1 MEKQWRAQLQSKDP
15 EQRAQAIKA
24 LALSAEGENIKVLKD
39 IHENDP
45 DPRIQEY
52 ARKAALHL
60 YTTLNSAEIE
70 KTSPSPPKSDR
81 PIPEERESGPKAS
94 STETRK
100 KKISQSDIQAAERK
114 IQRAFSLH
122 TGGQEKKALHLFVQ
136 ALKLNP
142 GLDKDPFAG
151 NVAAELTGLPRE
163 EAFQSLMDR
172 SDRKEL
178 LNSAQ
183 GRTKKPARKIRPL
196 SLILLLIA
204 LAALA
209 VVSTRFMSSGMFDR
223 YRVLLA
229 QKLGG
234 FNQHQAGGKSYH
246 LMKPFGRAPAEGWPV
261 VVGLHGYGGQ
271 GSDMLPIASIF
282 TKEGI
287 VYIAPTFGGYEPYPG
302 IGPIE
307 PMRQILEDV
316 SSQIPLDK
324 GRVVLLGFSQGG
336 TFAYRFSIYHPE
348 WVSGVVTAG
357 APNLDAG
364 TPTQGNLPYVFTWG
378 ELDGLQNMVL
388 PASVYPL
395 INQGYN
401 VSYKVI
407 PGAGHEV
414 TTYAIDMVLT
424 LVGP

>member
-1 MEKQWRAQLQSKDP
+1 MEKQLKVQLQSKDP
-15 EQRAQAIKA
+15 KQRAQAIKS
-24 LALSAEGENIKVLKD
+24 LALSGESENIQVLKE

-45 DPRIQEY
+45 DPHIQEY

-60 YTTLNSAEIE
+60 YTTLNSAKSK
-70 KTSPSPPKSDR
+70 KTSPSTSKSYRTVPKK
-81 PIPEERESGPKAS
+81 RESSPKDS
-94 STETRK
+94 STESGK
-100 KKISQSDIQAAERK
+100 KKPARVDIQAAERK
-114 IQRAFSLH
+114 VQRAFSLH
-122 TGGQEKKALHLFVQ
+122 SAGQTKKALQFFIQ
-136 ALKLNP
+136 AIELNP
-142 GLDKDPFAG
+142 DLDKDPFAE
-151 NVAAELTGLPRE
+151 NIAAELTGLPYE
-163 EAFQSLMDR
+163 EAFQSLKDR
-172 SDRKEL
+172 TEQKEL

-183 GRTKKPARKIRPL
+183 GRTKKPVRKIRPL

-204 LAALA
+204 LTALA
-209 VVSTRFMSSGMFDR
+209 VVSSRFLSSGMFDR
-223 YRVLLA
+223 YRVLIA

-246 LMKPFGRAPAEGWPV
+246 LMKPLGRAPADGWPV
-261 VVGLHGYGGQ
+261 VVGFHGYGGQ
-271 GSDMLPIASIF
+271 GADMLPIASIF

-336 TFAYRFSIYHPE
+336 TFAYRFSIYHPD

-357 APNLDAG
+357 APDLDAG
-364 TPTQGNLPYVFTWG
+364 TPTRGNIPYIFTWG

-401 VSYKVI
+401 VRYKVI

-414 TTYAIDMVLT
+414 TPYAIDMALA
-424 LVGP
+424 LVGQ

>member
-1 MEKQWRAQLQSKDP
+1 MEKQWRVQLQSKDP

-24 LALSAEGENIKVLKD
+24 LALSAERENIKVLKE

-81 PIPEERESGPKAS
+81 PIPEERESGLKVTP
-94 STETRK
+94 TESGK

-114 IQRAFSLH
+114 VQRAFSMH
-122 TGGQEKKALHLFVQ
+122 TGGQEKKALQLFVQ

-142 GLDKDPFAG
+142 DLDKDPFAG

-163 EAFQSLMDR
+163 EAFQSLLDQT
-172 SDRKEL
+172 DRKEL
-178 LNSAQ
+178 LNTAQ
-183 GRTKKPARKIRPL
+183 GRTKKPARKIRPV

-234 FNQHQAGGKSYH
+234 FNQHQA
-246 LMKPFGRAPAEGWPV
+246 V

-271 GSDMLPIASIF
+271 GSDMLPIASTF
-282 TKEGI
+282 TQEGI

-364 TPTQGNLPYVFTWG
+364 TPTQGNMPYVFTWG

-414 TTYAIDMVLT
+414 TTFAIDMVLT

>member
-1 MEKQWRAQLQSKDP
+1 MEKQLKVQLQSKDST
-15 EQRAQAIKA
+15 QRAQAIKS
-24 LALSAEGENIKVLKD
+24 LALSGERENIQVLKE

-60 YTTLNSAEIE
+60 HTTLSSADPE
-70 KTSPSPPKSDR
+70 KTSPSPSKSDQAV
-81 PIPEERESGPKAS
+81 PKERESSPKE
-94 STETRK
+94 STTESRK
-100 KKISQSDIQAAERK
+100 KQASRSDIQAAERK
-114 IQRAFSLH
+114 VQRAFSLH
-122 TGGQEKKALHLFVQ
+122 TGGQEKKALQQFIQ

-142 GLDKDPFAG
+142 DLDKNPFAG
-151 NVAAELTGLPRE
+151 NVAVELTGLPRE

-172 SDRKEL
+172 TDQKEL

-183 GRTKKPARKIRPL
+183 GRTKKPARKIHPI

-209 VVSTRFMSSGMFDR
+209 VVSTLFMSSGMFDR

-229 QKLGG
+229 QQLGK
-234 FNQHQAGGKSYH
+234 FNQHQAGGKSYY
-246 LMKPFGRAPAEGWPV
+246 LMKPTGRAPAEGWPV

-401 VSYKVI
+401 VRYKII

-414 TTYAIDMVLT
+414 TPYAIDRVLA
-424 LVGP
+424 LVGQ

>member
-1 MEKQWRAQLQSKDP
+1 MEKQWGVQLQSKDP

-24 LALSAEGENIKVLKD
+24 LALSAERENIKVLKE

-45 DPRIQEY
+45 DPRVQEY

-60 YTTLNSAEIE
+60 YTTLNSAETE
-70 KTSPSPPKSDR
+70 KTSPSPPKSDH
-81 PIPEERESGPKAS
+81 PLQEERESGPQAS
-94 STETRK
+94 STESGK
-100 KKISQSDIQAAERK
+100 KKISQSDIQAADRK
-114 IQRAFSLH
+114 VQRAFSLH
-122 TGGQEKKALHLFVQ
+122 TGGQEKKALQLFVQ

-142 GLDKDPFAG
+142 DLDKDPFAG

-163 EAFQSLMDR
+163 EAFQSLRDR
-172 SDRKEL
+172 TDRKEL

-183 GRTKKPARKIRPL
+183 GRTKKPARKIRPI
-196 SLILLLIA
+196 SLVLLLIA

-229 QKLGG
+229 QQLGK
-234 FNQHQAGGKSYH
+234 FNQHQAGGKSYY
-246 LMKPFGRAPAEGWPV
+246 LMKPIGRAPAEGWPV
-261 VVGLHGYGGQ
+261 VISLHGYGGQ

-287 VYIAPTFGGYEPYPG
+287 VYIAPTFRKYEPNPG

-307 PMRQILEDV
+307 PLRQILEDV
-316 SSQIPLDK
+316 SSQIPIDK

-348 WVSGVVTAG
+348 WISGVVTAG
-357 APNLDAG
+357 APDLDAG

-414 TTYAIDMVLT
+414 TPYAIDMVLT
-424 LVGP
+424 LIGP